1 MACRVLVAL
10 CLVPCLFVGSVL
22 PTARGWAET
31 MVQQNVDTRVV
42 LAFRV
47 NPAALQKWLPTPWQ
61 IAPIAAGPSK
71 DANLTISFIDRLVNH
86 DREGKLIA
94 TGTTR
99 LAALVVP
106 AKQAESGGTALMD
119 IREFYVSAE
128 VPGPYKTGLP
138 VTIRRE
144 ASAQAMDREPGTAI
158 ERWELQDSSGGV
170 IECRIEY
177 QRGVPS
183 RARAEVR
190 LHSAADPSFFRIY
203 RPDIGTDVVKSV
215 PAGIDRLRS
224 YQFRV
229 TMSELQPLFDGTEQ
243 LVSVAVLPWY
253 VREVFLP

>member
-1 MACRVLVAL
+1 MTYRFPTAL
-10 CLVPCLFVGSVL
+10 FLATFVIVGSVS
-22 PTARGWAET
+22 PTVRGWAET

-47 NPAALQKWLPTPWQ
+47 NPASLQKWLPTPWQ
-61 IAPIAAGPSK
+61 ISPIAAGPSK
-71 DANLTISFIDRLVNH
+71 DANLTISFIDRLINQ
-86 DREGKLIA
+86 DRDGKLIA

-106 AKQAESGGTALMD
+106 VKHAESGAATLMD

-144 ASAQAMDREPGTAI
+144 SSAQATDREPGTAM
-158 ERWELQDSSGGV
+158 ERWELRDSKGGV

-183 RARAEVR
+183 RAKPEIR
-190 LHSAADPSFFRIY
+190 LYSAVDPGFFRIY
-203 RPDIGTDVVKSV
+203 RPDVGTDVVKSV

-229 TMSELQPLFDGTEQ
+229 TMSELQTLFDGSEQ
-243 LVSVAVLPWY
+243 LVSVAVGPWY